1 MAWGNQSSLWGAYT
15 CTEEEQVS
23 KMHHIVRTAAPHYLP
38 PFGCQHRPFLCR
50 LTRMTAKRRLPLPTL
65 WHSNC
70 NRLKNCLP
78 RSVTAFVCIVVGGSG
93 LALLLGV
100 NHCGVNKHLSTQFWS
115 KVITECA
122 DTRKIPLDKWLIVC
136 R

>member
-1 MAWGNQSSLWGAYT
+1 
-15 CTEEEQVS
+15 
-23 KMHHIVRTAAPHYLP
+23 
-38 PFGCQHRPFLCR
+38 
-50 LTRMTAKRRLPLPTL
+50 MTAKRPLPLPTL

-70 NRLKNCLP
+70 NRLNNCLP

-93 LALLLGV
+93 VALGV
-100 NHCGVNKHLSTQFWS
+100 NRCDVDKHLSTQFWS

-122 DTRKIPLDKWLIVC
+122 DTCKIPLDKWLIVC